1 MTDTKIKLSIPEILM
16 HLGLLTVVFWLF
28 ACSLSF
34 FIETENPQNLL
45 ILSTE
50 VTLTFYFIPLKHTLK
65 PNKFLFA
72 FTVLFSTLNIFVVF
86 ISLFLAIHNIT
97 PYPHSPYEEC
107 LFNSIPL
114 LLCLP
119 LFTYL
124 SGFIDKKHF
133 YTLAAIIFTSSILA
147 FALFLS
153 LDFDSETYEYAALQN
168 LNPHPGI

>member
-65 PNKFLFA
+65 PNKFL
-72 FTVLFSTLNIFVVF
+72 
-86 ISLFLAIHNIT
+86 
-97 PYPHSPYEEC
+97 SPYEEC

-153 LDFDSETYEYAALQN
+153 LDFDSETYEYAALQS
-168 LNPHPGI
+168 LNPHPCI

>member
-1 MTDTKIKLSIPEILM
+1 MTDTKIKLSIPEILL

-50 VTLTFYFIPLKHTLK
+50 VKHTLK

-124 SGFIDKKHF
+124 SGFI
-133 YTLAAIIFTSSILA
+133 AAIIFTSSILA

-153 LDFDSETYEYAALQN
+153 LDFDSETYEYAALQS
-168 LNPHPGI
+168 LNPHPCI